1 MASASTST
9 PPPVTI
15 DDLESARQSLA
26 AHIDAITDRV
36 SPGNFARRQTRKL
49 RRLVKSDDGTINT
62 RNVAIAAGV
71 VTVLVVYAIR
81 RRSL

>member
-1 MASASTST
+1 MASVPTT
-9 PPPVTI
+9 TPPVTI
-15 DDLESARQSLA
+15 EDLESARQSLA

-36 SPGNFARRQTRKL
+36 SPGNFARRQSRKL
-49 RRLVKSDDGTINT
+49 RRLVKSDEGSLNT

-71 VTVLVVYAIR
+71 VAVLVVYAVR

>member
-1 MASASTST
+1 MAYATTST
-9 PPPVTI
+9 PPVTT

-36 SPGNFARRQTRKL
+36 SPGGFARRQSRKL
-49 RRLVKSDDGTINT
+49 RRLVKSDEGSLNT

-71 VTVLVVYAIR
+71 VTVLLVYAIR

>member
-1 MASASTST
+1 MASAPTST
-9 PPPVTI
+9 PPVTI

-36 SPGNFARRQTRKL
+36 SPGSFARRQSRRF
-49 RRLVKSDDGTINT
+49 RRLVKSDEGSLNT
-62 RNVAIAAGV
+62 RNVAIVAGV
-71 VTVLVVYAIR
+71 AVVLVVYAIR